1 MKSAAQRRVELA
13 ANYPEWHLGTI
24 SGHLDN
30 AARHHGDRPLVIG
43 DSREYSYTEIATWSR
58 RLASG
63 MIALGVAPGDRVA
76 LVLANYPEFV
86 ALKFAIARAVAV
98 CVPCNYLL
106 RGGELAYVLEQ
117 SGAKMLVTMDT
128 FRGHDYLADLERPD
142 TLEQVIVFATGEGEG
157 DPGRHLALYALE
169 AAATTASD
177 SELVRREAAQDG
189 GSLSDIVYTSGTTG
203 RSKGVMLTHD
213 MVLRAAYSSA
223 LTRAFEDGRRI
234 LFAMPM
240 YHVFG
245 YVECL
250 IAATFVGGAITPQTT
265 FDAHEM
271 LALAERHRAS
281 EIVCVPM
288 MTAKLIEAARE
299 RGFDCAHL
307 QTMFNSGGF
316 NPPSIWGEI
325 DEVLRPRETVTAYG
339 MTETTASTTCTLPE
353 DGRERLL
360 NSNGGYKLAGVA
372 GDPAIGGRVA
382 EYKAIDPVTGAD
394 VRPGEEGELV
404 TRGPV
409 VTQGYYDKPDETA
422 AAFTMDGW
430 LRTGD
435 LGRIGEDG
443 YLALTG
449 RIKET
454 YRCNGEMVMPKE
466 IEDLFVDHPE
476 LAQALVVGVPDPRS
490 GEAGCLCIVPAPGA
504 EPDPQA
510 LVAICAGRLARF
522 KVPRYVLVFSAAEIP
537 LTVTGRPQKFKLAR
551 LAERRLAAQQGAN
564 P

>member
-1 MKSAAQRRVELA
+1 MKSAAQRRADLA
-13 ANYPEWHLGTI
+13 ANHPDWHIRTI
-24 SGHLDN
+24 SAQLDQ
-30 AARHHGDRPLVIG
+30 AARHHPDRPLVIG
-43 DSREYSYTEIATWSR
+43 DSREYSYIEIAAGSR

-76 LVLANYPEFV
+76 MVLANYPEFV
-86 ALKFAIARAVAV
+86 ALKFAIARAGAV

-106 RGGELAYVLEQ
+106 RGHELSYVLGQ

-128 FRGHDYLADLERPD
+128 FRGHDYLADLECPD
-142 TLEQVIVFATGEGEG
+142 ALEQVVVFATSETSAEQ
-157 DPGRHLALYALE
+157 DKYPTLEMLE
-169 AAATTASD
+169 AAATPASD
-177 SELVRREAAQDG
+177 VELNRREAAQDG

-213 MVLRAAYSSA
+213 MVLRSAYSSA

-250 IAATFVGGAITPQTT
+250 VAATFVGGAIVPQAV
-265 FDAHEM
+265 FDAPEM
-271 LALAERHRAS
+271 LALAERHRVS

-299 RGFDCAHL
+299 RGFDATHL
-307 QTMFNSGGF
+307 QTMFNSGGV
-316 NPPSIWGEI
+316 NPPSIWDEI
-325 DEVLRPRETVTAYG
+325 DEVLRPRETITAYG

-353 DGRERLL
+353 DGRDRLMT
-360 NSNGGYKLAGVA
+360 SNGGYKLAGVA
-372 GDPAIGGRVA
+372 GDAAIAGRVA
-382 EYKAIDPVTGAD
+382 EYKAVDPVTGGD
-394 VRPGEEGELV
+394 VLPGEEGELV

-409 VTQGYYDKPDETA
+409 VTKGYYAKPDETA
-422 AAFTMDGW
+422 AAFTPDGW

-435 LGRIGEDG
+435 LGKIGTDG
-443 YLALTG
+443 YLVLTG

-466 IEDLFVDHPE
+466 IEDLFVDHPDLE
-476 LAQALVVGVPDPRS
+476 QALVVGVPDPRS
-490 GEAGCLCIVPAPGA
+490 GEAGCLCIVPAPGV
-504 EPDPQA
+504 EPEPNA
-510 LVAICAGRLARF
+510 LIAICAERLARF
-522 KVPRYVLVFSAAEIP
+522 KVPRHVLTFSTDEIP

-551 LAERRLAAQQGAN
+551 LAEIRLATQQGASK
-564 P
+564 

>member
-1 MKSAAQRRVELA
+1 MKSAAQRRADLA
-13 ANYPEWHLGTI
+13 ANHPDWHIRTI
-24 SGHLDN
+24 SAQLDQ
-30 AARHHGDRPLVIG
+30 AVRHYPDRPLVIG
-43 DSREYSYTEIATWSR
+43 DSREYSYTQIAAWSR

-63 MIALGVAPGDRVA
+63 MIALGLTPGDRVA

-86 ALKFAIARAVAV
+86 ALKFAIARAGAV

-106 RGGELAYVLEQ
+106 RGHELGYVLRQ
-117 SGAKMLVTMDT
+117 SGARMLVTMDT
-128 FRGHDYLADLERPD
+128 FRGHDYLADLDRPSA
-142 TLEQVIVFATGEGEG
+142 LEQVIAFATGEGE
-157 DPGRHLALYALE
+157 PGGHRTLKSLE
-169 AAATTASD
+169 AAATSQSD
-177 SELVRREAAQDG
+177 AELNRRGVTQDG
-189 GSLSDIVYTSGTTG
+189 GTLSDIVYTSGTTG
-203 RSKGVMLTHD
+203 RPKGVMLTHD
-213 MVLRAAYSSA
+213 MVLRSAYSSA

-250 IAATFVGGAITPQTT
+250 IAATFVGGAIVPQVV
-265 FDAHEM
+265 FDAPEM

-299 RGFDCAHL
+299 RGFSSTQL
-307 QTMFNSGGF
+307 QTMFNSGGI
-316 NPPSIWGEI
+316 NPPSIWEEI
-325 DEVLRPRETVTAYG
+325 DEVLQPRETVTAYG

-353 DGRERLL
+353 DGRDRLL
-360 NSNGGYKLAGVA
+360 TSNGGYKLAGVA
-372 GDPAIGGRVA
+372 GDPAIGGHVA
-382 EYKAIDPVTGAD
+382 EYKAIDPVTGGD
-394 VRPGEEGELV
+394 VPPGNEGELV

-409 VTQGYYDKPDETA
+409 VTKGYYEKPGETA
-422 AAFTMDGW
+422 ATFTPDGW

-435 LGRIGEDG
+435 VGRIGADG
-443 YLALTG
+443 YLVLTG

-466 IEDLFVDHPE
+466 IEDLFADHPDLE
-476 LAQALVVGVPDPRS
+476 QALVVGVPDARS

-504 EPDPQA
+504 MPDSQA
-510 LVAICAGRLARF
+510 LIAICAERLARF
-522 KVPRYVLVFSAAEIP
+522 KVPRHVLTFSLTDIP

-551 LAERRLAAQQGAN
+551 LAESRLAAQQGAN
-564 P
+564 A